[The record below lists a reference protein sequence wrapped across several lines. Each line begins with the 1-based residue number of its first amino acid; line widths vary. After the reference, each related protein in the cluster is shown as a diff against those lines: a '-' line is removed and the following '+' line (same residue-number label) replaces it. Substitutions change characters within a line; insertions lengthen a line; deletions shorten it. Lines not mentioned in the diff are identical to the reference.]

1 MIGPRKRVLDMYPVS
16 GMVMLPELIG
26 DEHGA
31 KASATAKLARTPKA
45 PGDALI
51 STNASVSSS
60 PQDDPTIRAQ
70 NPQRNTVRRRRRA
83 VMATGNSGDRGK
95 PRDSGAGLC
104 ILEHGFGLDA
114 TEEGS
119 IGLPEG
125 STLFAQPLILGGADR
140 LDETQ
145 PRRPLD
151 DDNGSTTD
159 RGGGNARM
167 GHRDANHRRHVMLLS
182 DRVRSTTHVLE
193 MSSSGE
199 VAPAVPGVSGVT
211 SSLQISSACSPQS
224 TVGKHT
230 QSVAQTKAQTQRRIP
245 SNLHPPTS
253 DPRSRA

>member
-31 KASATAKLARTPKA
+31 KASATAKAARTPKA
-45 PGDALI
+45 PGDAFI

-60 PQDDPTIRAQ
+60 LQDDPTM
-70 NPQRNTVRRRRRA
+70 RNTVRRRRRA
-83 VMATGNSGDRGK
+83 VMATGTSGDRGK

-125 STLFAQPLILGGADR
+125 STLFAQPLILGRADR
-140 LDETQ
+140 LYETQ

-245 SNLHPPTS
+245 SNLHPRTS